1 MTTFT
6 TSAAIARMG
15 FTPTAPLCS
24 PRDNLVSAVAL
35 HYETPYRIA
44 AETLRSE
51 HLQDNDPGIDARA
64 LDSEASIWRADI
76 AVDAEALVHDL
87 EGARP
92 VSSDMRR
99 RIETI
104 GHAFRTLP
112 YADKP
117 SVRAGALAM
126 ALEEILLAQAWPRE
140 LALDM
145 AALVARLTDCA
156 VAEEKLVRYA
166 GYSAD
171 VATPL
176 IIEPGVNLGLLARLG
191 ALPSTDPRLN
201 VPEEHLEPLLDRPFH
216 LVVADFIF
224 RDCAC
229 DPDLVALPGS
239 RYSRDTLV
247 TLEADFRSTTE
258 RGVFFQS
265 DEGADCLRTLA
276 CLAEGYAMNLYHG
289 ASRNDEKIF
298 GYLATSHRVLT
309 DWRDVVGGLRAKN
322 GERAREIGDGVTP
335 AGTTFLR
342 DCRAAAPYV

>member
-6 TSAAIARMG
+6 TSAAIARTG

-35 HYETPYRIA
+35 HYETPYRFA

-76 AVDAEALVHDL
+76 AVDAEALIHGL

-92 VSSDMRR
+92 VSPDMRR

-117 SVRAGALAM
+117 SVRAGA
-126 ALEEILLAQAWPRE
+126 
-140 LALDM
+140 
-145 AALVARLTDCA
+145 RLTDCA
-156 VAEEKLVRYA
+156 VAEEKLARYS

-176 IIEPGVNLGLLARLG
+176 IIEPGVNLGFLARLG

-322 GERAREIGDGVTP
+322 GERAREVGDGVTP

-342 DCRAAAPYV
+342 DCRAAAPLRLTALGDTAPVTCSRRQSSVR